1 MSITWHSFL
10 YIPIWLYLENEEEV
24 EIEEEKTAPP
34 PPPADIRQ
42 GIVFTLTSADPSLTH
57 L

>member
-1 MSITWHSFL
+1 MSIIWHSFL

-42 GIVFTLTSADPSLTH
+42 GIVFTLTSVDPSLTH